1 MPDEDHQGGVVDK
14 PRRGRAPTLHV
25 WDGVASESDPRG
37 PAMQNGLV
45 CDETVGR
52 A

>member
-1 MPDEDHQGGVVDK
+1 MPDEDHEGEVVDK
-14 PRRGRAPTLHV
+14 PRRGRAPTHV
-25 WDGVASESDPRG
+25 WDGVANESDPRG
-37 PAMQNGLV
+37 PMMQNGLV